1 MSDEYDNYD
10 DYEEQSEQQGI
21 PSEYSFDR
29 NAVSRVSELESTSE
43 MDEQKGTENTDI
55 DPTKFGLKETK
66 PRNIYCDKAELMEEI
81 RKYQEDGVA
90 TDKLGELIIKIA
102 VRMTTMV
109 RFWRYPH
116 ALKEELAQNAIYRML
131 VSVPKFDLKDKSAN
145 AFGYMSMIAYR
156 DMLHTLK
163 RHFKQN
169 KVRDAVADAYLTK
182 LSQNPNDDR
191 IGMLKQ
197 TLQRSEEYNAFMKSS
212 NDGGKK
218 EVDMFALSK
227 SEQERRYKES
237 LRKGKKK
244 TITKIKRP
252 RNSK

>member
-1 MSDEYDNYD
+1 
-10 DYEEQSEQQGI
+10 
-21 PSEYSFDR
+21 
-29 NAVSRVSELESTSE
+29 
-43 MDEQKGTENTDI
+43 
-55 DPTKFGLKETK
+55 
-66 PRNIYCDKAELMEEI
+66 
-81 RKYQEDGVA
+81 
-90 TDKLGELIIKIA
+90 
-102 VRMTTMV
+102 
-109 RFWRYPH
+109 
-116 ALKEELAQNAIYRML
+116 
-131 VSVPKFDLKDKSAN
+131 
-145 AFGYMSMIAYR
+145 MIAYR

-237 LRKGKKK
+237 LKKGKKK
-244 TITKIKRP
+244 TITNIKRP